1 LITAQAATEFG
12 ALPSEASKR
21 AAVLAQLEAYFGNG
35 AASKPLGALVMIMD
49 WQAQKLSGG

>member
-1 LITAQAATEFG
+1 
-12 ALPSEASKR
+12 
-21 AAVLAQLEAYFGNG
+21 LAQLEAYFGNG